1 MATMS
6 LSLSSLKSVV
16 VKIGS
21 SLLIDADSGLVRQ
34 DWLRS
39 VVDDVAQWRGRG
51 QDVLI
56 VSSGAIALGRHAL
69 GLPAGALKLEQ
80 AQAAAAAGQIRLAH
94 AYEELFA
101 AKSIPIAQVLL
112 TLEDTEERRRY
123 LNARAT
129 IATILKSGG
138 VPVIN
143 ENDTV
148 TTEEIRYGDNDRLA
162 ARVAQ
167 MMGAD
172 GLVLLS
178 DVDGLYTH
186 NPATNKS
193 ATLIPLVDAITP
205 QIERMAEPATV
216 KTATQMGSGG
226 MVTKVQ
232 AAKIAN
238 GAGCH
243 MVIGNGHIAHPLK
256 AIEEGAPCTWFRAK
270 ASPATARKQWIA
282 GSLKPQG
289 TVTIDDGAMAA
300 LTSGKSLLPAGVR
313 SISGTFNRGDAV
325 RVLSSAGTELARGL
339 VAYAAQD
346 ATAIAGHKS
355 HEIEAI
361 LGYRGR
367 DEMIHRDDLVLT
379 GSFGPSATT
388 TPQKNDKEAIL

>member
-1 MATMS
+1 MAPMT
-6 LSLSSLKSVV
+6 LALASLKSVV

-21 SLLIDADSGLVRQ
+21 SLLVDPATGIVRRE
-34 DWLRS
+34 WLQS
-39 VVDDVAQWRGRG
+39 VVDDVARWQGRG
-51 QDVLI
+51 QNVLI

-69 GLPAGALKLEQ
+69 RLPDGVLRLEQ

-101 AKSIPIAQVLL
+101 AKNIPIAQVLL

-129 IATILKSGG
+129 IATILKNGG

-172 GLVLLS
+172 GLVILS

-186 NPATNKS
+186 NPEEDHAAK
-193 ATLIPLVDAITP
+193 LIPLVDAITP
-205 QIERMAEPATV
+205 DIEKMARPAGGKTV
-216 KTATQMGSGG
+216 RQMGSGG
-226 MVTKVQ
+226 MVTKIE
-232 AAKIAN
+232 AAKIAV
-238 GAGCH
+238 GAGCQ
-243 MVIGNGHIAHPLK
+243 MVIGSGRIDHPLR
-256 AIEEGAPCTWFRAK
+256 AIEDGASHTWFQAK

-289 TVTIDDGAMAA
+289 ALTIDDGASRA
-300 LTSGKSLLPAGVR
+300 LVAGKSLLPAGVKGV
-313 SISGTFNRGDAV
+313 SGTFSRGDAV
-325 RVLSSAGTELARGL
+325 QVLDPAGQELARGL
-339 VAYAAQD
+339 VAYASGDAAQ
-346 ATAIAGHKS
+346 IAGHKS

-379 GSFGPSATT
+379 RPAG
-388 TPQKNDKEAIL
+388 QHKNDKETIA

>member
-1 MATMS
+1 MAAMTLT
-6 LSLSSLKSVV
+6 LSNLKSVV

-21 SLLIDADSGLVRQ
+21 SLLVDGETGIVRRE
-34 DWLRS
+34 WLTS
-39 VVDDVAQWRGRG
+39 VVADIAQWRARG
-51 QDVLI
+51 QNVLI

-69 GLPAGALKLEQ
+69 RLPNGVLRLEQ

-101 AKSIPIAQVLL
+101 AKNIPIAQVLL
-112 TLEDTEERRRY
+112 TLDDTEERRRY

-178 DVDGLYTH
+178 DVDGLYTADPS
-186 NPATNKS
+186 NDQS
-193 ATLIPLVDAITP
+193 ATLIPMVDEVTAD
-205 QIERMAEPATV
+205 IERMARPAGNKTV
-216 KTATQMGSGG
+216 AQMGSGG
-226 MVTKVQ
+226 MVTKLA

-238 GAGCH
+238 GAGCQ
-243 MVIGNGHIAHPLK
+243 MVIGNGHILHPLS
-256 AIEEGAPCTWFRAK
+256 AIENGAPNTWFRAK

-289 TVTIDDGAMAA
+289 ALTIDAGAERA
-300 LTSGKSLLPAGVR
+300 LIAGKSLLPAGVT
-313 SISGTFNRGDAV
+313 SISGTFNRGDSV
-325 RVLSSAGTELARGL
+325 RVLNQNGRERARGL
-339 VAYAAQD
+339 VAYASADAAQ
-346 ATAIAGHKS
+346 IAGHKS

-379 GSFGPSATT
+379 THGTEN
-388 TPQKNDKEAIL
+388 KNLKEASL